1 LAIEI
6 ASYLRG
12 VEVERM
18 RLMEREETACVAEE
32 IVAWYGRATSSGG
45 ASQGGSDG

>member
-1 LAIEI
+1 MLREGAAADEI

-18 RLMEREETACVAEE
+18 RLRECEETAGVAEK

-45 ASQGGSDG
+45 AP